1 MTRKNPTE
9 ALKKSR
15 VKIVF
20 HVSIAAK
27 IAAGCAAVSGT
38 ADANRD
44 PLKYSLEIG
53 IIRAEMMKITHNM
66 ALIFIRFLFP

>member
-1 MTRKNPTE
+1 LTRKNPTE

-20 HVSIAAK
+20 PVSIAAK
-27 IAAGCAAVSGT
+27 IAAGCAVVSGT

-44 PLKYSLEIG
+44 SFNYSPG
-53 IIRAEMMKITHNM
+53 VRM
-66 ALIFIRFLFP
+66 ALDRRQRLLAITIKSQIL